1 MSGCESWT
9 IKKAEH
15 WRADAYKLVLK
26 KSLECPLENKEIKPV
41 NLKGNNTEY
50 SLEGQRLKLPY
61 FGHLMWT
68 ADSLEKPLMQERS
81 KSEKKATEDEMVGW
95 YHWFNGHE
103 IGQVPGDNE
112 GQGSLVCCSPWG
124 LKESDTTW
132 LLNNNRKMIKM
143 NKPQLPV
150 GLRVL
155 IKIHKDDLM
164 KQAHSKLNNKLEFM
178 PH

>member
-1 MSGCESWT
+1 MG
-9 IKKAEH
+9 
-15 WRADAYKLVLK
+15 
-26 KSLECPLENKEIKPV
+26 
-41 NLKGNNTEY
+41 
-50 SLEGQRLKLPY
+50 
-61 FGHLMWT
+61 
-68 ADSLEKPLMQERS
+68 DS
-81 KSEKKATEDEMVGW
+81 
-95 YHWFNGHE
+95 
-103 IGQVPGDNE
+103 E

-150 GLRVL
+150 GLRFL

>member
-15 WRADAYKLVLK
+15 WRADAYKLWCWRRVLSVPWK
-26 KSLECPLENKEIKPV
+26 TRRSNQSILKETTL
-41 NLKGNNTEY
+41 N
-50 SLEGQRLKLPY
+50 RLKLPY

-81 KSEKKATEDEMVGW
+81 KSEKKATEDEMFGW

-103 IGQVPGDNE
+103 LGQVPEDNE

-132 LLNNNRKMIKM
+132 WLNNNRKMIKM
-143 NKPQLPV
+143 NKSQLPV

-155 IKIHKDDLM
+155 IKMHKDDLM
-164 KQAHSKLNNKLEFM
+164 KQAHTKLSNKLEFM